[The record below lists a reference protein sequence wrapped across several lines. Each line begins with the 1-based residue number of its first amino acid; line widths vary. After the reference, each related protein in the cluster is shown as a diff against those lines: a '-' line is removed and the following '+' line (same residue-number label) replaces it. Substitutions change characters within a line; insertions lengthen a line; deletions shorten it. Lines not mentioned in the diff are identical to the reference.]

1 MRGLG
6 SILKIFWLLRRW
18 KAFVKSLSNGSDRID
33 LTAGNKSLN
42 IVSYLLSV
50 EVEKNK
56 RTLVHYYCLIM
67 EVYVSF
73 VYIFW
78 LGIERV
84 FHLQEIDSNGD
95 VEMDDADAD
104 KGDISSFAHRAS
116 SVHEVLRSFAIL
128 LLFE

>member
-1 MRGLG
+1 M
-6 SILKIFWLLRRW
+6 
-18 KAFVKSLSNGSDRID
+18 KSLSNGSDRID

-73 VYIFW
+73 VYIF
-78 LGIERV
+78 
-84 FHLQEIDSNGD
+84 
-95 VEMDDADAD
+95 
-104 KGDISSFAHRAS
+104 
-116 SVHEVLRSFAIL
+116 
-128 LLFE
+128 